1 MECIT
6 ITPMPHSEAR
16 TIASQRRL
24 RWLLAMPKIAIA
36 LLVVAVIGFFWL
48 SQKNERDEQKATLIA
63 DILWLEQNLRF
74 HLVNGREQLEHLAST
89 LPDEPDPA
97 STFNRH
103 VRQLL
108 KNNPEFDQIL
118 WLDARQIVLQGQPT
132 RNYPRL
138 LPDPYGKQALDE
150 PMEFAR
156 RLGKS
161 TYAQPYPEPGRGT
174 RFEVVVPIF
183 RGEQFAGA
191 LVGVYSLRSILDHL
205 VPWWFAEKYV
215 LQVQNNEG
223 TVIGSK
229 SNVDN
234 PTPLL
239 TYNLPIDSFG
249 EGIVLHAAL
258 VKPSTNL
265 GQRFFIIVIGLLA
278 AAVFA
283 SLWAIR
289 GLIQRRLAAERE
301 LREANAFR
309 KAMEDS
315 LVTGLRAR
323 DLKGRLIYANPAFC
337 RMLGYSAEELIGRQP
352 PMPYWVPESMEE
364 TMRMHQVVLHGQA
377 PAEGF
382 EIRFRRKDGELFD
395 ALVYEAP
402 LIDGNGQHVGWMG
415 SVLDITERKRAEEFA
430 RQQQD
435 KLQHTARLVAMGE
448 MASTLAH
455 ELNQPLS
462 AIASYTT
469 GCLNKLEAGKAT
481 TDELSGVLRKMAAQ
495 SQRAGRIIRQVYDF
509 IRKREPKQEWCAL
522 TEVVDDAVT
531 LFEPQAKKHG
541 VGIERRIQGGLPEA
555 LADPTMLEQVMLNL
569 LRNADEA
576 MAGIPVAQRRIAV
589 SVFREN
595 EHLVVRVADKG
606 PGVPPEIIDKL
617 FTAFFTT
624 KDEGMGMGLSI
635 CRSIIEFHHGR
646 LSVENA
652 PDGGAVFLFTLPIQ
666 ER

>member
-1 MECIT
+1 
-6 ITPMPHSEAR
+6 
-16 TIASQRRL
+16 
-24 RWLLAMPKIAIA
+24 
-36 LLVVAVIGFFWL
+36 
-48 SQKNERDEQKATLIA
+48 
-63 DILWLEQNLRF
+63 
-74 HLVNGREQLEHLAST
+74 
-89 LPDEPDPA
+89 
-97 STFNRH
+97 
-103 VRQLL
+103 
-108 KNNPEFDQIL
+108 
-118 WLDARQIVLQGQPT
+118 
-132 RNYPRL
+132 
-138 LPDPYGKQALDE
+138 
-150 PMEFAR
+150 
-156 RLGKS
+156 
-161 TYAQPYPEPGRGT
+161 
-174 RFEVVVPIF
+174 
-183 RGEQFAGA
+183 
-191 LVGVYSLRSILDHL
+191 
-205 VPWWFAEKYV
+205 
-215 LQVQNNEG
+215 
-223 TVIGSK
+223 
-229 SNVDN
+229 
-234 PTPLL
+234 
-239 TYNLPIDSFG
+239 
-249 EGIVLHAAL
+249 
-258 VKPSTNL
+258 
-265 GQRFFIIVIGLLA
+265 
-278 AAVFA
+278 
-283 SLWAIR
+283 
-289 GLIQRRLAAERE
+289 
-301 LREANAFR
+301 
-309 KAMEDS
+309 
-315 LVTGLRAR
+315 
-323 DLKGRLIYANPAFC
+323 
-337 RMLGYSAEELIGRQP
+337 
-352 PMPYWVPESMEE
+352 
-364 TMRMHQVVLHGQA
+364 MHQVVLHGQA

-402 LIDGNGQHVGWMG
+402 LIDGSGQHVGWMG
-415 SVLDITERKRAEEFA
+415 SVLDITERKRTEEFS

-448 MASTLAH
+448 MASSLAH

-481 TDELSGVLRKMAAQ
+481 ADELSGVLRKMAAQ

-541 VGIERRIQGGLPEA
+541 VRIERRIQGGLPEV

-576 MAGIPVAQRRIAV
+576 MTGSPAAQRRIAV

-606 PGVPPEIIDKL
+606 PGVVPEIIDKL